1 MKNKLPKIIQTEITK
16 LVPRRFA
23 FDMIQL
29 NKNKGMKLTISILSV
44 ILFCIGMFQ
53 CKQSG
58 TAVKVPKNVDFNFD
72 VRPILVQNC
81 YLCHGPDPSSRKAD
95 LRLDTFEGAT
105 AAREEGKFA
114 IVPGSISKSEMISR
128 ITNHDADM
136 VMPPPESNLKL
147 SEYEIEVLKKWIDQ
161 GAEWKVHWAFN
172 QPEFIE
178 PEKYGSGESANEI
191 DDYVLEKL
199 ENKGLSPAPLANKNA
214 LIRRVSYILT
224 GLPPTK
230 EELTRFANDDSP
242 EAYEKIVD
250 QYLESGTFGERWAR
264 HWMDIVRYAETKGHE
279 FDYPI
284 TGASQYRDYLIRAF
298 NQDLPYDQLVKE
310 HLAGDL
316 LDSVRWNAESG
327 INESKL
333 GTAFYALGE
342 GTHSPVDI
350 RKDEADRIDNMID
363 VTTKTFQGLT
373 VSCARCH
380 DHKFDPIPTADYY
393 ALYGVM
399 ESSRFSLNP
408 SNLTYDK
415 VKSLDEIETLKSG
428 IRNLIADKWS
438 ANEVELSSASPAT
451 TGKSSKEPEQD
462 FKVLGD
468 FRGQDLNGW
477 RSDGL
482 AFGQETTLG
491 RPEFDAEGKKL
502 LGLETGKAS
511 SRQLS
516 KGVFGA
522 LRSPNFTIDSDF
534 IGVHALGEKAIVRI
548 IVDNFQLIQNPIYGG
563 LEHKINSEE
572 WKEYSFNV
580 SAWKGH
586 KAYVEFMPGEYNR
599 HRYNFSKDAFLD
611 VEYAIAYNGE
621 WPEQIRNAKID
632 RDNGSIDDWV
642 SGNVSPGLV
651 QNINDL
657 IKNKKLNSEFDDVSH
672 LLEQYQELA
681 ENLIDST
688 FFIGINEGFG
698 IASHVFNRGSYQD
711 LSEESVP
718 RGFLSILPVNKEPVK
733 SKSSGRLEVARQI
746 LDKDNP
752 LTSRIMVNRIWHHL
766 FGKGIVATVDN
777 FGLQGKLPTHP
788 ELLDYLA
795 IKFQNENWSMKG
807 MIKYIVMSN
816 TFRRST
822 VSSEENVAKVDPTNA
837 LLSHFPIRRLE
848 SEAIWDGVLSVS
860 GNLNLEMY
868 GDPVPVYLTDF
879 MQGRGRPGKSGPLD
893 GDGRRSIYQAVR
905 RNFLQPMMLTFD
917 RPIPF
922 STFGNRNVTNVP
934 AQSLILMN
942 DPFIVHQAEVMA
954 KEVLSHEKLNQE
966 ERLKY
971 IYTKTLSREP
981 SQEEI
986 DQANTFIKMLAQSY
1000 ELKEEDIATNVDVW
1014 KDYCHSVFNL
1024 KEFIYLI

>member
-1 MKNKLPKIIQTEITK
+1 LKNKLPKITQAEIKKFIPT
-16 LVPRRFA
+16 RFA

-29 NKNKGMKLTISILSV
+29 NKRKGRRQTISILAV
-44 ILFCIGMFQ
+44 ILFSVGMFQ
-53 CKQSG
+53 CQERG
-58 TAVKVPKNVDFNFD
+58 TSVKVPKNVDFNFD

-105 AAREEGKFA
+105 VLREEGKSA
-114 IVPGSISKSEMISR
+114 IVPGNISKSEMISR
-128 ITNHDADM
+128 ITHHDADM

-172 QPEFIE
+172 QPELIE
-178 PEKYGSGESANEI
+178 PEKHDAEESTNEI

-224 GLPPTK
+224 GLPPTPD
-230 EELTRFANDDSP
+230 ELNRFVADESP
-242 EAYEKIVD
+242 EAFEKMVD
-250 QYLESGTFGERWAR
+250 QYLESSAFGERWAR

-284 TGASQYRDYLIRAF
+284 TGAWQYRDYLIRAF

-316 LDSVRWNAESG
+316 LDSVRWNPETG
-327 INESKL
+327 INESRL

-415 VKSLDEIETLKSG
+415 VKSLEEIETLKSG

-438 ANEVELSSASPAT
+438 AHETALPDIAT
-451 TGKSSKEPEQD
+451 TAESAQEESQED

-468 FRGQDLNGW
+468 FRGRDLNGW
-477 RSDGL
+477 KSDGL

-502 LGLETGKAS
+502 IGLETGKAS
-511 SRQLS
+511 SRQLT

-522 LRSPNFTIDSDF
+522 LRSPNFTIDTDF

-563 LEHKINSEE
+563 LEHKVNSEE

-586 KAYVEFMPGEYNR
+586 KAYVEIMPGQYNR
-599 HRYNFSKDAFLD
+599 HNYNFSKDAFID

-621 WPEQIRNAKID
+621 WPEQIRNYTTDSKET
-632 RDNGSIDDWV
+632 GSIEDWA
-642 SGNVSPGLV
+642 SGNVTPDLV
-651 QNINDL
+651 KKINEQ
-657 IKNKKLNSEFDDVSH
+657 IKNKKLNNKFENTSE
-672 LLEQYQELA
+672 LLQQYQALT

-698 IASHVFNRGSYQD
+698 IDSHVFNRGNYQD
-711 LSEESVP
+711 LSEQPVP
-718 RGFLSILPVNKEPVK
+718 RGFLSVLPVSKEPVK
-733 SKSSGRLEVARQI
+733 NNGSGRLEVVRQI
-746 LDKDNP
+746 LDNDNP
-752 LTSRIMVNRIWHHL
+752 LTARIMVNRIWHHL
-766 FGKGIVATVDN
+766 FGKGIVGTVDN
-777 FGLQGKLPTHP
+777 FGCK
-788 ELLDYLA
+788 
-795 IKFQNENWSMKG
+795 ENYQP
-807 MIKYIVMSN
+807 I
-816 TFRRST
+816 
-822 VSSEENVAKVDPTNA
+822 
-837 LLSHFPIRRLE
+837 LS
-848 SEAIWDGVLSVS
+848 
-860 GNLNLEMY
+860 
-868 GDPVPVYLTDF
+868 
-879 MQGRGRPGKSGPLD
+879 
-893 GDGRRSIYQAVR
+893 
-905 RNFLQPMMLTFD
+905 
-917 RPIPF
+917 
-922 STFGNRNVTNVP
+922 
-934 AQSLILMN
+934 
-942 DPFIVHQAEVMA
+942 
-954 KEVLSHEKLNQE
+954 
-966 ERLKY
+966 
-971 IYTKTLSREP
+971 
-981 SQEEI
+981 
-986 DQANTFIKMLAQSY
+986 
-1000 ELKEEDIATNVDVW
+1000 
-1014 KDYCHSVFNL
+1014 
-1024 KEFIYLI
+1024 YLITWH